1 MSKTHWIVVLSLSLG
16 VSSAVVTFA
25 QKKAADQNKAAESN
39 AEAAR
44 LSTYDKPGGESYFA
58 LSLSPNVTPR
68 VAAAHDVVV
77 LIDTS
82 ASQTGDF
89 RDKGLAALDSMLAG
103 LSETD
108 RVQLLAVDL
117 NSVPLTDGKFVGA
130 KSKEM
135 AQALTTL
142 RQRVPLGSTDMAAA
156 LSEALACYGPA
167 TAIDGRGRAVVYIGD
182 GMSTARLI
190 AHGKF
195 GQLVDSFVAARAP
208 ISSFAVGPRLDNE
221 LLGAL
226 ANHTGGILAV
236 DSDDV
241 TAAQFGNY
249 LAAAAEAPV
258 VWPKS
263 ISLPATLT
271 EVYPKKVP
279 PLRFDRD
286 TVLVGMGKAAEAVRV
301 GVKVDIDGKEQE
313 LLWNVKPTASN
324 DDQAYLVELVQIAKR
339 NGGVGLPTVGSAG
352 LAEVAR
358 MLNGDV
364 RELLHMARQAQAVG
378 DWDRVEQFARKA
390 QAIDAGNPEAA
401 SLISV
406 ATKARAVGD
415 NGSRD
420 LKMVVFQDGKPQE
433 DKAAAEDAGGIEREG
448 GLLREV
454 EDQQRVLEGAV
465 KAEVQNTLNQARSR
479 MSVDAEGAI
488 NLLKLQ
494 LENVKKVPEVRPELR
509 AQLVAQI
516 ESALQEGQRQA
527 FVQTERDLLRQ
538 RLLAEQ
544 DSRIRMIQ
552 DLVLDQQKIEGLIER
567 ANALVLEG
575 RFRDAEAAATTA
587 RDMAPNVPAL
597 TSAVLTMRNIGYTED
612 MRKVVERRWKGVVDA
627 LFQVELSHIPTSD
640 EPPIVY
646 PDAETWIQMTERR
659 RPWKELISLAKGGPS
674 EDAINAALNS
684 KTECEFID
692 TPLADVVDYFKSKHE
707 IEIQLDLKALT
718 DEAIDSS
725 VPVTRSLKGI
735 SLKATLRLIL
745 GSLNLTYIVKDEVLL
760 ITSKTEADAYT
771 PTRVYPVAD
780 LVIPIQQSGLSGGLG
795 GGAGGGIG
803 GGGQGGG
810 GFGGGGQGGGGF
822 GGGGGGG
829 LFNVPAL
836 PRATGR
842 GFRQAP
848 TRGFRA
854 MAVKDDLKLSGSK
867 AATVAAPAV
876 TAPTTVTP
884 TTVAPKA
891 TGLAPVATAALTPS
905 KPAAAAAKPAKVK
918 AIAVRDG
925 VEPQAFWN
933 EHFSKHVEAPEV
945 VRETVR
951 QLMNAKKFAHVVAL
965 TEATMKNRQTQPWM
979 YEMMGLA
986 LLAQGRSTAD
996 VERAL
1001 MSAVDF
1007 AQGPTHLMFV
1017 ADYLARL
1024 GLDKRALLVYQ
1035 QAADLQPT
1043 APEPFVLGLRLAQ
1056 RLNDLDGIQWATVG
1070 VLGQAWPDEQAE
1082 IWRGA
1087 YRVAAATLETLR
1099 TEKRT
1104 ADADAYKALLDQALE
1119 RDVIVRVR
1127 WTGDA
1132 EVDLVMEEPAG
1143 TVCSYRNPRTTSG
1156 GVILGDTAAKSDPRN
1171 SEGRSEYYVCPK
1183 GFDGNYRMLV
1193 RRVWGKLAT
1202 DKVTVE
1208 VYMHYAG
1215 SQSTPERQQIPL
1227 GKDDALVTFTLK
1239 NGRRVQPIAEQ
1250 QLANA
1255 VAGQAAVGREILAQ
1269 QLAAIND
1276 PTALSNLLAS
1286 RGSLGNGGVVGGGG
1300 GGAINPFFARGAV
1313 GYQPVI
1319 ITLPE
1324 GAMMG
1329 VTAVV
1334 SHDRRYVRITP
1345 TPFFSGV
1352 SEVNT
1357 FNFVAGTSGTS
1368 NGGTGGQGFG
1378 GGGGGG
1384 GGGGTGGF

>member
-16 VSSAVVTFA
+16 LSSAVVTLA
-25 QKKAADQNKAAESN
+25 QKKAASQNKAAESN

-68 VAAAHDVVV
+68 VVSAHDVVV

-103 LSETD
+103 LSESD

-135 AQALTTL
+135 AQALSTL

-156 LSEALACYGPA
+156 LTEALACYGPA
-167 TAIDGRGRAVVYIGD
+167 ALTDGRGRAVVYIGD

-195 GQLVDSFVAARAP
+195 GQLVDGFVAARAP

-258 VWPKS
+258 IWPKS

-286 TVLVGMGKAAEAVRV
+286 TVLVGVGKAAEAVNV
-301 GVKVDIDGKEQE
+301 GVKADVDGKEQE

-358 MLNGDV
+358 VLNADV

-378 DWDRVEQFARKA
+378 DLDRVEQFARKA

-401 SLISV
+401 SLISA
-406 ATKARAVGD
+406 ATKARAAGD
-415 NGSRD
+415 NGPRD
-420 LKMVVFQDGKPQE
+420 LKLVNFQDGKPQD
-433 DKAAAEDAGGIEREG
+433 DKAAAKDAGGIEQEG

-454 EDQQRVLEGAV
+454 EDQQRVLEGVV

-538 RLLAEQ
+538 RLQAEH
-544 DSRIRMIQ
+544 DSRKRMLQ
-552 DLVLDQQKIEGLIER
+552 ELVLDQQKVEGLIER

-587 RDMAPNVPAL
+587 RNMAPEVPAL

-612 MRKVVERRWKGVVDA
+612 MKKVVERRWKGVVDA
-627 LFQVELSHIPTSD
+627 LYQTELSHIPTSD

-646 PDAETWIQMTERR
+646 PDAETWIQMTALRKK
-659 RPWKELISLAKGGPS
+659 WKDQISLAKPGSS
-674 EDAINAALNS
+674 EKAINDALNT
-684 KTECEFID
+684 KTECDFAE
-692 TPLADVVDYFKSKHE
+692 TPLADVIEYFKSRHE
-707 IEIQLDLKALT
+707 IEIQIDTKALM
-718 DEAIDSS
+718 DEAVDSS
-725 VPVTRSLKGI
+725 VPVTRALKGI
-735 SLKATLRLIL
+735 TLKATLRLIL

-780 LVIPIQQSGLSGGLG
+780 LVIPIQSSGLSGGLG

-803 GGGQGGG
+803 GGSGQGGG
-810 GFGGGGQGGGGF
+810 GFGGGGQGGGGGGF

-829 LFNVPAL
+829 LFNVPPQAS
-836 PRATGR
+836 GR
-842 GFRQAP
+842 GVRQESG
-848 TRGFRA
+848 RGFRA
-854 MAVKDDLKLSGSK
+854 MAVKDDLKLSGPK
-867 AATVAAPAV
+867 TATVAAP
-876 TAPTTVTP
+876 TAAAPPTIAQ

-891 TGLAPVATAALTPS
+891 TAIAPVAAAVLSPS

-918 AIAVRDG
+918 AIVFRDG

-965 TEATMKNRQTQPWM
+965 TEAAMKNRQTQPWM

-1017 ADYLARL
+1017 ADYLSRL

-1043 APEPFVLGLRLAQ
+1043 SPEPFVLGLRLAQ

-1070 VLGQAWPDEQAE
+1070 VLGQAWPDDQAE
-1082 IWRGA
+1082 IWRNA

-1099 TEKRT
+1099 AEKRT
-1104 ADADAYKALLDQALE
+1104 ADADAYKTLLDQALE

-1132 EVDLVMEEPAG
+1132 EVDLVIEEPAG

-1156 GVILGDTAAKSDPRN
+1156 GVILGDTAAQSDPRN
-1171 SEGRSEYYVCPK
+1171 SEGRSEFYVCPK

-1208 VYMHYAG
+1208 VYTHYMG
-1215 SQSTPERQQIPL
+1215 SQSAPERKQIPL
-1227 GKDDALVTFTLK
+1227 GKDDALVTFELK
-1239 NGRRVQPIAEQ
+1239 NGRRTQPLAEQ

-1255 VAGQAAVGREILAQ
+1255 KAGQAAIGREILAQ
-1269 QLAAIND
+1269 QLAAVNN
-1276 PTALSNLLAS
+1276 PAALSNLLAS
-1286 RGSLGNGGVVGGGG
+1286 RGSLANGGVLGGGG
-1300 GGAINPFFARGAV
+1300 GGAINPFFAGGAV

-1384 GGGGTGGF
+1384 GTGGF